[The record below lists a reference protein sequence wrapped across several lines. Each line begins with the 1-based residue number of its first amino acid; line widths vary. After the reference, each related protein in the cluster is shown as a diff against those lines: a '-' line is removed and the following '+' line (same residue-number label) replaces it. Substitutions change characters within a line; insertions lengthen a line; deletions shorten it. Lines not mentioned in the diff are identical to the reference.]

1 MDIYYVIRLY
11 ENDDIPNEIIQTGLS
26 LEEAQ
31 AHCRNPETS
40 SSTATSLEAV
50 IRTRNC
56 GRWFDA
62 YDLAKSPK
70 DFSLFGKS

>member
-11 ENDDIPNEIIQTGLS
+11 ENDDIPNEIIKTGLS

-31 AHCRNPETS
+31 AHCNDPETS
-40 SSTATSLEAV
+40 ASTATSLEA
-50 IRTRNC
+50 IMRTRNF
-56 GRWFDA
+56 GLWFDA